1 MLPEEACLTIF
12 LKALESV
19 VLEKDLSGTQRGI
32 RPSLELARVRCI
44 LAIMAFSSF
53 CRHTYRKQTALLT
66 DTFTGW
72 MLPQV

>member
-32 RPSLELARVRCI
+32 RPSVEGARARCI
-44 LAIMAFSSF
+44 LAITAFSSF
-53 CRHTYRKQTALLT
+53 
-66 DTFTGW
+66 
-72 MLPQV
+72 